1 MSFIS
6 SVSLI
11 VAVIII
17 YYALIKF
24 FSVLFRITG
33 IPKERAAFQSVS
45 LLTNAGYTTAES
57 EIIVSEKTRR
67 SIATAAMLTGY
78 FFAVVIASLFIN
90 LFLSI
95 DFTDFDPQLMLMI
108 AWFGGLV
115 LFFLILR
122 IPFIARTRRSK
133 E

>member
-67 SIATAAMLTGY
+67 SIATAAMLTM
-78 FFAVVIASLFIN
+78 FSNNDTLIAFGPYE
-90 LFLSI
+90 SI
-95 DFTDFDPQLMLMI
+95 STV
-108 AWFGGLV
+108 FGEKKLNN
-115 LFFLILR
+115 
-122 IPFIARTRRSK
+122 PES
-133 E
+133 